1 MSLQLK
7 NILVESIVDDLDLSM
22 TDKVVIKLFHEI
34 KDDVFYY
41 GSNQYDMTVGQV
53 ILKASSMLNIKDYE
67 YLYSVYEFYKK
78 YGETIFQNIPKEI
91 ERKTIPFN
99 YTSEGVLSPILL
111 TYFEDNYKNKI
122 IYENKNGGYRLD
134 VGSGDLDTAILEE
147 MYSIEVESTESPFR
161 VIYFNIMPNVGSGGE
176 EGKNGYDYI
185 SHNDGLSEFNAKYIT
200 FNRTK
205 YDESIDSGYYKIEP
219 PRDLSDSSLKK
230 YFDNI
235 IEVIVSD
242 IIIPNE
248 DIITEFK
255 KII

>member
-1 MSLQLK
+1 MSLNFQ
-7 NILVESIVDDLDLSM
+7 NILTESIVDDLKISKL
-22 TDKVVIKLFHEI
+22 DKVVLKVFNII
-34 KDDVFYY
+34 KDDKFYY
-41 GSNQYDMTVGQV
+41 GSNQYDMTVGQL

-99 YTSEGVLSPILL
+99 YTSVGVLSPILL

-161 VIYFNIMPNVGSGGE
+161 VIYFNIMTNVGSEGN

-185 SHNDGLSEFNAKYIT
+185 SHNDDLSEFNSKYIT

>member
-22 TDKVVIKLFHEI
+22 TDKVVLKLFHEI

-99 YTSEGVLSPILL
+99 YTSKGVLSPILL

-122 IYENKNGGYRLD
+122 IYENKNGGYRLN
-134 VGSGDLDTAILEE
+134 VGSGDLDAAILEE
-147 MYSIEVESTESPFR
+147 MYSIEVESIESPFR
-161 VIYFNIMPNVGSGGE
+161 VIYFNMIPNVGFRDF
-176 EGKNGYDYI
+176 GKNGYDYI
-185 SHNDGLSEFNAKYIT
+185 SHNDDLSEFNSKYIT

-205 YDESIDSGYYKIEP
+205 CDESIDSGYYKIEP

-255 KII
+255 KSI

>member
-1 MSLQLK
+1 MSLNFQ
-7 NILVESIVDDLDLSM
+7 NILTESIIDDLKISKL
-22 TDKVVIKLFHEI
+22 DKVALKVFNII
-34 KDDVFYY
+34 KDDKFYY
-41 GSNQYDMTVGQV
+41 GSNQYDMTVGQL

-91 ERKTIPFN
+91 ERKN
-99 YTSEGVLSPILL
+99 YLLLSEGVLSPILL

-161 VIYFNIMPNVGSGGE
+161 VIYFNIMPNVGSEGN

-185 SHNDGLSEFNAKYIT
+185 SHNDDLSEFNSKYIT